1 MEKLDI
7 CIQGQ
12 GHSKGSVCQWMF
24 VQIIFSEPQNILL
37 PNLVWWCSI
46 MSQSVMWGKKIVFY
60 LQGQGHIK
68 CSYDQNM
75 TLSTVSSEPLIPLQP
90 NLVWWYGIISQSV
103 FWEKKWLITAFK
115 VKVTVEGQN
124 VSVCTDDFFKMAH
137 IVTKLGIVLHHH
149 ELEYMQKDLF
159 AVFKLK
165 VTTRA
170 HITKLWQILVYL
182 QNCWSFCCQTWFGS
196 TLS

>member
-75 TLSTVSSEPLIPLQP
+75 TLSTVSSELLIPCQP
-90 NLVWWYGIISQSV
+90 NLVCWYIIISQSV
-103 FWEKKWLITAFK
+103 LWKKKDYCIQSRGHSKSSKCQWMFVIGCLVSMFHPVSWGWAAFWGRATLRSSEGNYWQDTVVYPKNMLTVWLN
-115 VKVTVEGQN
+115 TV
-124 VSVCTDDFFKMAH
+124 
-137 IVTKLGIVLHHH
+137 
-149 ELEYMQKDLF
+149 
-159 AVFKLK
+159 
-165 VTTRA
+165 
-170 HITKLWQILVYL
+170 
-182 QNCWSFCCQTWFGS
+182 
-196 TLS
+196 